1 MCAEFTLPL
10 YDFATMPKC
19 FNTARKINEWK
30 KKKNLW
36 LYVALYLSG
45 KKTQYYFLQE
55 QTISIITAFNSEFL
69 IRSCSS

>member
-19 FNTARKINEWK
+19 FNTARKLNEW
-30 KKKNLW
+30 KKNLW
-36 LYVALYLSG
+36 LYVALYLSR
-45 KKTQYYFLQE
+45 KNTQYYFLQE
-55 QTISIITAFNSEFL
+55 QTIIIITAFNSEFL